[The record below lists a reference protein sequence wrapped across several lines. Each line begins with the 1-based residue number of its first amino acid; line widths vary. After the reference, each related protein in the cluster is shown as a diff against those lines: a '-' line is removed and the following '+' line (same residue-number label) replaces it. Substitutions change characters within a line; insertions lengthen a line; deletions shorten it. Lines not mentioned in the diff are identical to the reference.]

1 MENVEF
7 LLTSGVKTCWVVD
20 PPSHTIT
27 IYAADGSQRKYSEG
41 EAVDPATGLAANLET
56 VFC

>member
-1 MENVEF
+1 
-7 LLTSGVKTCWVVD
+7 VVD